1 MVIEPEVPIPRILA
15 LDCGDARIGLA
26 LSDPLGILARPFKIL
41 TRQNSLRDIEDI
53 LDIVRANNVERII
66 VGLPVNMDGTSGGQ
80 VDKVREFVKELQKHT
95 PLPIDFKDERL
106 TTVES
111 KNLLQSSRKTTRN
124 LRYDAHAAALILQ
137 SYLNDHLPPTE
148 LPPDEE

>member
-15 LDCGDARIGLA
+15 LDVGDARIGLA

-95 PLPIDFKDERL
+95 PLPTEFKDERL
-106 TTVES
+106 TTVEA